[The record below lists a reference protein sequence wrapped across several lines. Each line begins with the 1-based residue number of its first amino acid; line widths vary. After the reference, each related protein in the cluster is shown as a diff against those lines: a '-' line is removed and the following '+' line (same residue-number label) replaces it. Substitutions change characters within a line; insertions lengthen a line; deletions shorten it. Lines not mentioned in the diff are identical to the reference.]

1 MEDKRIL
8 QGKLMNSHRLI
19 TNEIADIKAK
29 NIEPTEEDKKWFPDI
44 AGKGDWA
51 EVFRY
56 IVENFKDETFVLQ
69 YLSPKVIR
77 DMRLFLVED
86 NESDDHYEIGAIHDD
101 EGYKNVR
108 KYLSENYNR
117 SRYIPD
123 VQVFDVDV
131 YGDRTLTLSYT
142 PINKKDIN
150 LHNIDE
156 ILRSISYLWGFDVRL
171 IQNDDDDDLVWDF
184 SA

>member
-1 MEDKRIL
+1 
-8 QGKLMNSHRLI
+8 
-19 TNEIADIKAK
+19 
-29 NIEPTEEDKKWFPDI
+29 
-44 AGKGDWA
+44 
-51 EVFRY
+51 
-56 IVENFKDETFVLQ
+56 
-69 YLSPKVIR
+69 
-77 DMRLFLVED
+77 MRLFLVED

-150 LHNIDE
+150 LHNMDE